1 VAPVFIDRHQTF
13 GVEFAERDM
22 QRPLVRPDLAETVQR
37 QIDAFP
43 DADSGDT
50 SEEQRV
56 GRQVIG
62 AAQLVA
68 EPLIVLRRER
78 SGQILGQRREVLAAD
93 KFRLDGVAIGSQI
106 VEQAA
111 EAQQVVSA
119 GFIAQ
124 GRILLAHPA
133 EPTEQM
139 GIAAKLRE
147 PADLWEGGV
156 KIAEEAVGHTSIVG
170 DGIAA
175 QSQRQRL
182 DVRFEDLFEAA
193 SGLTHTVSFR

>member
-1 VAPVFIDRHQTF
+1 
-13 GVEFAERDM
+13 M
-22 QRPLVRPDLAETVQR
+22 
-37 QIDAFP
+37 
-43 DADSGDT
+43 
-50 SEEQRV
+50 
-56 GRQVIG
+56 
-62 AAQLVA
+62 
-68 EPLIVLRRER
+68 R
-78 SGQILGQRREVLAAD
+78 SGWIEWPS
-93 KFRLDGVAIGSQI
+93 SQI

-124 GRILLAHPA
+124 GRILFAHPA
-133 EPTEQM
+133 EPAEQM
-139 GIAAKLRE
+139 GIAAKLHE

-193 SGLTHTVSFR
+193 SGLTHTICEEPKRVRFAMAQAYSRQTSWGASWT